1 MLSVLTNSQNEEACI
16 SERNLYCVE
25 TAVASY
31 SYVADR
37 RNKRVTA
44 DYGYWN
50 CMFTV
55 IWLIVYIV
63 GLPVQMLVAYSFEVV
78 AQTLFIAFLLFI
90 VSSYTS
96 SIVAVVCISIIKRKS
111 FIEILDF
118 ISEMNNKI

>member
-1 MLSVLTNSQNEEACI
+1 
-16 SERNLYCVE
+16 
-25 TAVASY
+25 
-31 SYVADR
+31 
-37 RNKRVTA
+37 
-44 DYGYWN
+44 
-50 CMFTV
+50 MFTV